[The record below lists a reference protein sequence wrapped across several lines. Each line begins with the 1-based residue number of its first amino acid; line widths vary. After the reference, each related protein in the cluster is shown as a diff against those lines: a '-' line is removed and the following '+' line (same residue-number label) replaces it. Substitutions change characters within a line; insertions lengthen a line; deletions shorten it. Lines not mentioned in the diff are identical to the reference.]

1 MQKVKKYNGLKL
13 KLSNWGLNK
22 HLKTVKR
29 STFACSIENAKTV
42 GVTFAATSRE
52 HLNNIKK
59 LLKELAS
66 MGVQTY
72 TLGYIPEKKPD
83 DFYLSEKAFNFFYD
97 KELDWLLRPTKNEAA
112 IEFEN
117 TDFDIL
123 IDFGSVSYQ
132 PMNVLI
138 QKSKA
143 KFKVGIYEDDGQ
155 FDLMINVKDKQDY
168 KYYFEQVIH
177 YLSKFNK

>member
-1 MQKVKKYNGLKL
+1 MQKEKKYNGIKL
-13 KLSNWGLNK
+13 KLSKWMLER
-22 HLKTVKR
+22 HLKTITR
-29 STFACSIENAKTV
+29 HPIACSVENAKTV
-42 GVTFAATSRE
+42 GVTFAATSRD
-52 HLNNIKK
+52 HLEKIKK

-83 DFYLSEKAFNFFYD
+83 DYYLSEKAFNFFYD

-117 TDFDIL
+117 TEFDII
-123 IDFGSVSYQ
+123 IDFGSVDYQ
-132 PMNVLI
+132 PMNALL

-143 KFKVGIYEDDGQ
+143 KFKVGQYNENGH
-155 FDLMINVKDKQDY
+155 FDLMIDIKDKKDY
-168 KYYFEQVIH
+168 RYYFEQVIH